1 VITMKKTTVAGIFWA
16 GTVVCVITSG
26 FYFMEMIPLS
36 VCAAVLVPSF
46 PITVLALFFW
56 WMAGQSGGDI
66 PFIGY

>member
-1 VITMKKTTVAGIFWA
+1 MKKTTAARIFWA
-16 GTVVCVITSG
+16 GAGVCMLASG
-26 FYFMEMIPLS
+26 LYSTGLISFPL
-36 VCAAVLVPSF
+36 CAAALVPAF

>member
-1 VITMKKTTVAGIFWA
+1 MRMKKTTVAGIFWLGA
-16 GTVVCVITSG
+16 GICVIASG
-26 FYFMEMIPLS
+26 LYFTGMIPLS

-56 WMAGQSGGDI
+56 YMAAQSGGDI

>member
-1 VITMKKTTVAGIFWA
+1 MRMKKRTAAWIFWVGA
-16 GTVVCVITSG
+16 GVCVITSG
-26 FYFMEMIPLS
+26 LYFTGMIPLS

>member
-1 VITMKKTTVAGIFWA
+1 MNMKKTTAAWIFWVSA
-16 GTVVCVITSG
+16 GVCVITSG
-26 FYFMEMIPLS
+26 LYFAGMISLT
-36 VCAAVLVPSF
+36 VCAAVLVPLF

>member
-1 VITMKKTTVAGIFWA
+1 MKKTTAAWIFWA
-16 GTVVCVITSG
+16 GSGICVITSALYSIG
-26 FYFMEMIPLS
+26 MIPLS

-46 PITVLALFFW
+46 PITILALFFW